1 MMTRMWGMAS
11 PLGPRA
17 GVAVGVAIGSPNLV
31 ARGRP
36 PVTAEEHAGTVRPV
50 ASAAAIAAM
59 FRAANTR
66 DPIRRRVCASGPGD
80 DRCPSY
86 HLRGESVAT
95 GDAVGGWSHAP
106 RAVWGEPG
114 AAVPHPGT

>member
-1 MMTRMWGMAS
+1 MMTRMWGMAPS
-11 PLGPRA
+11 LGPRA
-17 GVAVGVAIGSPNLV
+17 GVAVGVAIGSAVVV
-31 ARGRP
+31 AGAGSC
-36 PVTAEEHAGTVRPV
+36 VTAAEHAGTVRPV

-80 DRCPSY
+80 DCCPSY

-95 GDAVGGWSHAP
+95 GDTGGGWSHAP
-106 RAVWGEPG
+106 RAVW
-114 AAVPHPGT
+114 